1 MHSHAAGKG
10 RTGEHLEWRVVTR
23 PDAPPRTRALVRPEI
38 QALRALAVLGVV
50 LYHLWPNRLTG
61 GFVGVDVF
69 FVVSGFLIT
78 DHLLREVDLRRSVD
92 LPAFWARRARRL
104 LPASFLTI
112 AATAV
117 AVYVWVPENRW
128 PQFGRE
134 LVASTFYVE
143 NWELGRQSVDYL
155 AQSNVTS
162 PSQHFWSLGVE
173 EQFYLVWPIMI
184 GAVALLA
191 LRTRV
196 RPATLVG
203 AALLLV
209 AVASLVHSVQLT
221 ASDPGP
227 AYFSTFTRAW
237 EFAAGGLLA
246 WVGRTRFASVP
257 TGPRGAHLA
266 TAVSWS
272 GAGAIA
278 AAMYLYTGSTPFPGY
293 TAALPVVGTL
303 AVVWAAAPAT
313 VWSPAPIMRWRPTQW
328 VGDVSYGVYLWHW
341 PLIVLVPFVTAMP
354 LRTIDKIA
362 ILGLTMLLA
371 QASKT
376 YVEDPIRTGRRLRVL
391 TLRPRRTFAVVGVT
405 SLVILAGCVSL
416 VRWEPTP
423 LPTAAEIAA
432 DSCLGGAALVDPDCT
447 ERLDDSLVAD
457 AAAFAGDLPPAQVRA
472 CETSANSR
480 TYTRCELGSDDPAA
494 LGVAFI
500 GDSHGTRMAE
510 PLRTTAQ
517 QEGWRLS
524 TFLVSGCPMA
534 ARVWVGSTWGADAT
548 YSEIC
553 RTTAVDVFDE
563 VLADPTVD
571 VVVMTNRTRVYLSD
585 DPENWPLAADDVAA
599 VITEFQAAGKAVVV
613 LRDPPEMRGVPVE
626 GAEGAVDCVLR
637 VDDPRECSLPRDE
650 AGFDDPMRAAAVA
663 TGAPVVDLDD
673 LLCDDTRC
681 LSQVGGVVVYTDDNH
696 LSLTYA
702 RTIQRFLGER
712 LVAAVDEAR
721 KDRP

>member
-1 MHSHAAGKG
+1 M
-10 RTGEHLEWRVVTR
+10 
-23 PDAPPRTRALVRPEI
+23 RPEI

-78 DHLLREVDLRRSVD
+78 DHLLREVDLRQAVD

-112 AATAV
+112 AATAL

-155 AQSNVTS
+155 AQSNVVS

-173 EQFYLVWPIMI
+173 EQFYLVWPILI
-184 GAVALLA
+184 GAVTLLA
-191 LRTRV
+191 LRTRI

-209 AVASLVHSVQLT
+209 VAASLVHSIQLT

-237 EFAAGGLLA
+237 EFGAGGLLA
-246 WVGRTRFASVP
+246 WLGRSSLGAVP
-257 TGPRGAHLA
+257 TGRRGSHVATLA
-266 TAVSWS
+266 SWS
-272 GAGAIA
+272 GVLAIA
-278 AAMYLYTGSTPFPGY
+278 AAMYLYSSATPFPGF

-303 AVVWAAAPAT
+303 AVIWAGAPAT
-313 VWSPAPIMRWRPTQW
+313 RWSATPLMQWRPTQW
-328 VGDVSYGVYLWHW
+328 VGDISYGVYLWHW
-341 PLIVLVPFVTAMP
+341 PLIVLLPFVTAVP
-354 LRTIDKIA
+354 LRTTDKVA
-362 ILGLTMLLA
+362 ILALTLVLA
-371 QASKT
+371 QGSKT
-376 YVEDPIRTGRRLRVL
+376 YVEDPIRTGRRLRAL
-391 TLRPRRTFAVVGVT
+391 TLRPRRTFAVVAVA
-405 SLVILAGCVSL
+405 SLAILAGSLSL

-423 LPTAAEIAA
+423 LPPAAEVAA
-432 DSCLGGAALVDPDCT
+432 DPCLGGAALGDPSCADH
-447 ERLDDSLVAD
+447 LDDSLVAD
-457 AAAFAGDLPPAQVRA
+457 AAAFAGDLPPAQIRE

-480 TYTRCELGSDDPAA
+480 TYRRCEFGSTDPAA

-510 PLRTTAQ
+510 PLRMTAE

-534 ARVWVGSTWGADAT
+534 ARVWVGSAWGADAT

-553 RTTAVDVFDE
+553 RTTAENVFDE
-563 VLADPTVD
+563 VLADPTID
-571 VVVMTNRTRVYLSD
+571 VVVMNNRTRVYLSD
-585 DPENWPLAADDVAA
+585 DPENWPLAAQDVAD
-599 VITEFQAAGKAVVV
+599 VIADFQAAGKTVVV
-613 LRDPPEMRGVPVE
+613 LRDLPEMRGVPVE
-626 GAEGAVDCVLR
+626 GAEGGVDCVLR
-637 VDDPRECSLPRDE
+637 VDDPRECALPRAE
-650 AGFDDPMRAAAVA
+650 ARFDDPMRDAAVA
-663 TGAPVVDLDD
+663 TGAAVVDLDD
-673 LLCDDTRC
+673 LLCDDSLC
-681 LSQVGGVVVYTDDNH
+681 LTQVGGVVVYTDDNH
-696 LSLTYA
+696 SGLTYA
-702 RTIQRFLGER
+702 RSIHRFLGER